1 MAKVDKVTLKLN
13 ITSRNDGSQRTL
25 FGVLLDLLLSM
36 LAFFGFGGLFLML
49 FGITVNPA
57 IVLLCVLIS
66 CIVLLIPTKSLY
78 IRLIP
83 AISAIVALVLLASKV
98 ANGFVFTANKIFDTV
113 GCRFSKTMTHLSA
126 IGQKGVTEKVATTA
140 FLAIVAV
147 LVTYSVVFSLKSKDI
162 IIPALLS
169 LSSIVAC
176 VVFCFSPPFWFITTA
191 CLYVLGAMLKRLSG
205 DKVSAISLTACTILC
220 LLITPIAS
228 FINADGYFHDVKSD
242 IVSSVDNFRYGKSS
256 VMPEGNFTLTKSFRH
271 SGEKQLE
278 IIMSKPD
285 SLYLKGYVGEK
296 YTPIS
301 WCSLDNEKRYQNAE
315 LFYWLHKEDFYG
327 QNQISCA
334 LQALK
339 SDEKTNG
346 ITVRN
351 IGTSRKYIYYPYEIA
366 STDSFDKA
374 SLIDGSLLAGGFSG
388 KELYTINAYKN
399 KVESYPEVLADIKKN
414 ADSPQVSDY
423 LKNENHYRKFV
434 YKSYLDIP
442 SETRNLLKTQLGE
455 RSDKTQRLSYQKAQ
469 QSILSYLSKKVSYN
483 ENTTFSSDCGDFLQY
498 FLEQSCEG
506 YSVHYATAA
515 TLIFRYFGIPARYV
529 EGYIVTPD
537 DVKNAVG
544 GSAVKI
550 DDSHFHAWA
559 EFYRDGV
566 GWVPFEAT
574 PPYLNVMGQAQEISA
589 LPDAE
594 ATDSMDNDDSE
605 ADESSQQDERDSI
618 RINASGAAYLI
629 AFLVVAVVVLLG
641 IIMLCV
647 IRRLAIL
654 RRFMAFEKSDNKT
667 SVLLVFSHTVRL
679 LLLYG
684 YMLSENELY
693 DENSSLYQKLG
704 DLSDKVKKSLGI
716 YNKAKFSRHEI
727 SADDKQFVLKTFDCL
742 LLDIKAKSGFIK
754 NFYRRFIRCEY
765 K

>member
-1 MAKVDKVTLKLN
+1 M
-13 ITSRNDGSQRTL
+13 
-25 FGVLLDLLLSM
+25 
-36 LAFFGFGGLFLML
+36 
-49 FGITVNPA
+49 
-57 IVLLCVLIS
+57 
-66 CIVLLIPTKSLY
+66 
-78 IRLIP
+78 
-83 AISAIVALVLLASKV
+83 
-98 ANGFVFTANKIFDTV
+98 
-113 GCRFSKTMTHLSA
+113 
-126 IGQKGVTEKVATTA
+126 
-140 FLAIVAV
+140 
-147 LVTYSVVFSLKSKDI
+147 
-162 IIPALLS
+162 
-169 LSSIVAC
+169 
-176 VVFCFSPPFWFITTA
+176 
-191 CLYVLGAMLKRLSG
+191 
-205 DKVSAISLTACTILC
+205 
-220 LLITPIAS
+220 
-228 FINADGYFHDVKSD
+228 
-242 IVSSVDNFRYGKSS
+242 
-256 VMPEGNFTLTKSFRH
+256 
-271 SGEKQLE
+271 
-278 IIMSKPD
+278 
-285 SLYLKGYVGEK
+285 
-296 YTPIS
+296 
-301 WCSLDNEKRYQNAE
+301 
-315 LFYWLHKEDFYG
+315 
-327 QNQISCA
+327 
-334 LQALK
+334 
-339 SDEKTNG
+339 
-346 ITVRN
+346 
-351 IGTSRKYIYYPYEIA
+351 
-366 STDSFDKA
+366 
-374 SLIDGSLLAGGFSG
+374 
-388 KELYTINAYKN
+388 
-399 KVESYPEVLADIKKN
+399 
-414 ADSPQVSDY
+414 
-423 LKNENHYRKFV
+423 
-434 YKSYLDIP
+434 
-442 SETRNLLKTQLGE
+442 
-455 RSDKTQRLSYQKAQ
+455 
-469 QSILSYLSKKVSYN
+469 SYLSKKVSYN

-618 RINASGAAYLI
+618 KINASGAAYLI

-641 IIMLCV
+641 IILLCV

-654 RRFMAFEKSDNKT
+654 GRFMAFEKSDNKT

-727 SADDKQFVLKTFDCL
+727 SADDKQFVLKTLDCL